1 MTIELHPQPLT
12 PEAFAPFGRVL
23 EADPATAR
31 QINAGTTTRFHALA
45 TADPG
50 PDGEVIISFFHGL
63 PRPRLIAMA
72 LMERHQLG
80 SQAFVPMQP
89 HPWLVVVAERPEP
102 EALRAFLLRGDQGV
116 QYARGVWHHPLLVLA
131 PSQSFVVVDRNGPGV
146 NYEEV
151 VLPLNAA
158 RLIVPAGF

>member
-1 MTIELHPQPLT
+1 MTTALRPEPLT
-12 PEAFAPFGRVL
+12 AAAFAPFGRVI

-31 QINAGTTTRFHALA
+31 SINAGTTTRFHALA

-50 PDGEVIISFFHGL
+50 PDGVAVISIFRGL
-63 PRPRLIAMA
+63 PRARPIALA
-72 LMERHQLG
+72 LLERHPLG

-102 EALRAFLLRGDQGV
+102 GALRAFLARGDQGV

-131 PSQSFVVVDRNGPGV
+131 TSQDFVVVDREGPGA
-146 NYEEV
+146 NLEEV
-151 VLPLNAA
+151 ALPDHAA
-158 RLIVPAGF
+158 QVVAPAV